1 MRDSPIVRLMPD
13 GRRLHLHDGPID
25 LIVEAYG
32 RREQIHAAYDAAARR
47 FVTIL
52 DELCAELP
60 LLRQAV
66 GSNVPTAARSNRSA
80 DGSSG

>member
-1 MRDSPIVRLMPD
+1 MHMLPD

-32 RREQIHAAYDAAARR
+32 RREQIHAAYDSAARR

-66 GSNVPTAARSNRSA
+66 GKQCASAARSNRSA